1 MEALLDLVRESSG
14 IWALVAVFVAAALE
28 YMIPPLP
35 ADSVVLAGSLLV
47 VSGAWPLPI
56 VFGAA
61 VAGGFVGSAVHYSI
75 GRALSTP
82 DGGMRGQ
89 RWIEKLTGRGAIDRF
104 FTVFRRYGVWVIALN
119 RMMPGIRS
127 VAFLAAGAA
136 RLPPLATL
144 GLGLVSNL
152 IWTSI
157 ILGLGISVGGNWE
170 KISETF
176 AVYSRGIMIV
186 GAVLAFGVITF
197 FVWRR
202 RRRAVLGS
210 AARDAE

>member
-14 IWALVAVFVAAALE
+14 VWALVAVFVAAALE

-47 VSGAWPLPI
+47 VSGAWPLPV
-56 VFGAA
+56 VFTTA
-61 VAGGFVGSAVHYSI
+61 VAGGFVGAAIHYTL

-89 RWIEKLTGRGAIDRF
+89 QTVERIVGKGSIDRF
-104 FTVFRRYGVWVIALN
+104 FAVFRRYGVWVIALN

-152 IWTSI
+152 IWTSL

-170 KISETF
+170 KIEATF
-176 AVYSRGIMIV
+176 AVYSRGIAIV
-186 GAVLAFGVITF
+186 GAVVGVALITL

-202 RRRAVLGS
+202 KRRAVLSS
-210 AARDAE
+210 AAKDAE